1 MILLRHFK
9 MIKMP
14 TMLDHLPIVKVAIW
28 EKSHSISLHCQETVG
43 IEMVKMKRNLVIMKL
58 EEKPKQQSE

>member
-1 MILLRHFK
+1 MIPLRHFK

-14 TMLDHLPIVKVAIW
+14 TMLYRLPIIKVAIW

-43 IEMVKMKRNLVIMKL
+43 RKMVKMKRNLVIMKL
-58 EEKPKQQSE
+58 EEKPKQQFE